1 MNRYYLA
8 VSFLTFILLFVG
20 ACGQMEISNSA
31 ASDIGVSE
39 TAAPE
44 LPTATAEIPTATAEM
59 PTATIQPLND
69 PQILFIGDSFT
80 SMFDGLDNH
89 IVGLAASRNPPLEV
103 TAEKIAPGGMSI
115 WGHFIGTTPA
125 VPTIQEGN
133 WTVVVLQD
141 DLEYYDYDV
150 QKFNEFNQKFNEEIE
165 RIGAKTILYQSWK
178 QEYID
183 PQRIEEITDAYAN
196 LSKELGAD
204 VAPVGQAWSKAIAER
219 PTLDLYSEDRTHANI
234 AGMYLTLAVIYA
246 TIFDESP
253 EGLPYL
259 PENYLDGNVSDD
271 WKISEGDIEFL
282 QRIAWETVV
291 EYREN
296 NS

>member
-1 MNRYYLA
+1 MNRYYLT
-8 VSFLTFILLFVG
+8 VPLLTLIVLLFVG
-20 ACGQMEISNSA
+20 VFGQMEASNSA
-31 ASDIGVSE
+31 DSDIGVSE

-44 LPTATAEIPTATAEM
+44 LPTATAAIPTATVEIS
-59 PTATIQPLND
+59 TATAEPLSD

-150 QKFNEFNQKFNEEIE
+150 QKFYEFNQKFNEEIE
-165 RIGAKTILYQSWK
+165 KIGAETILYESWK

-183 PQRIEEITDAYAN
+183 PQRIGEISDAYAN
-196 LSKELGAD
+196 LNEL
-204 VAPVGQAWSKAIAER
+204 
-219 PTLDLYSEDRTHANI
+219 T
-234 AGMYLTLAVIYA
+234 
-246 TIFDESP
+246 
-253 EGLPYL
+253 
-259 PENYLDGNVSDD
+259 
-271 WKISEGDIEFL
+271 
-282 QRIAWETVV
+282 
-291 EYREN
+291 
-296 NS
+296 